1 VILFPQLQIQEE
13 QVFGQKLAKGING
26 LSYVLVRGLYY
37 INLLLFKE
45 FRELKLLLTE
55 SFSFPLNKI
64 QFPEQLINATVRVE
78 DKRFYNHNGH
88 DIISIFRAI
97 INNFLGCRRI
107 QGASTIE
114 QQFVRTI
121 LKNNER
127 TFKRKYFEITLSTLI
142 FKQFTKAET
151 INLYLTYYTF
161 HDKIK
166 GVHSICEKENYKI
179 DQLTQKDIYEIVA
192 RFKYPIVT
200 KGNYIKYLK
209 RVRTIEIMNNVT

>member
-1 VILFPQLQIQEE
+1 ME
-13 QVFGQKLAKGING
+13 QVFGQKMFKVINYV
-26 LSYVLVRGLYY
+26 SYILVRGLYY
-37 INLLLFKE
+37 INLYISKE
-45 FRELKLLLTE
+45 FRELKIHLTE
-55 SFSFPLNKI
+55 NVSSHLNKV
-64 QFPEQLINATVRVE
+64 QFPEQLIKATISIE

-97 INNFLGCRRI
+97 INNFSSNRI

-121 LKNNER
+121 LKNNEP

-142 FKQFTKAET
+142 FKKFTKTEI
-151 INLYLTYYTF
+151 INLYLTCYTF
-161 HDKIK
+161 HEKIK

-179 DQLTQKDIYEIVA
+179 DALTQKDIYEIAA
-192 RFKYPIVT
+192 RFKYPTLT

-209 RVRTIEIMNNVT
+209 RVRTVEIINNGT

>member
-1 VILFPQLQIQEE
+1 MFKVINY
-13 QVFGQKLAKGING
+13 V
-26 LSYVLVRGLYY
+26 SYILVRGLYY
-37 INLLLFKE
+37 INLYISKE
-45 FRELKLLLTE
+45 FRELKIHLTE
-55 SFSFPLNKI
+55 NVSSHLNKV
-64 QFPEQLINATVRVE
+64 QFPEQLIKATISIE

-97 INNFLGCRRI
+97 INNFSSNRL

-121 LKNNER
+121 LKNNEP

-142 FKQFTKAET
+142 FKKFTKTEI
-151 INLYLTYYTF
+151 INLYLTCYTF
-161 HDKIK
+161 HEKIK

-179 DQLTQKDIYEIVA
+179 DALTQKDIYEIAA
-192 RFKYPIVT
+192 RFKYPTLT

-209 RVRTIEIMNNVT
+209 RVRTVEIINNGT

>member
-1 VILFPQLQIQEE
+1 ME
-13 QVFGQKLAKGING
+13 QVFGQKMFKVINYV
-26 LSYVLVRGLYY
+26 SYILVRGLYY
-37 INLLLFKE
+37 INLYISKE
-45 FRELKLLLTE
+45 FRELKIHLTE
-55 SFSFPLNKI
+55 NVSSHLNKV
-64 QFPEQLINATVRVE
+64 QFPEQLIKTTISIE

-97 INNFLGCRRI
+97 INNFSSNRI

-121 LKNNER
+121 LKNNEP

-142 FKQFTKAET
+142 FKKFTKTEI
-151 INLYLTYYTF
+151 INLYLTCYTF
-161 HDKIK
+161 HEKIK

-179 DQLTQKDIYEIVA
+179 DALTQKDIYEIAA
-192 RFKYPIVT
+192 RFKYPTLT

-209 RVRTIEIMNNVT
+209 RVRTVEIINNGT

>member
-1 VILFPQLQIQEE
+1 MYLRI
-13 QVFGQKLAKGING
+13 
-26 LSYVLVRGLYY
+26 
-37 INLLLFKE
+37 
-45 FRELKLLLTE
+45 
-55 SFSFPLNKI
+55 LNKV
-64 QFPEQLINATVRVE
+64 QFPEQLIKATISIE

-97 INNFLGCRRI
+97 INNFSSNRL

-121 LKNNER
+121 LKNNEP

-142 FKQFTKAET
+142 FKKFTKTEI
-151 INLYLTYYTF
+151 INLYLTCYTF
-161 HDKIK
+161 HEKIK

-179 DQLTQKDIYEIVA
+179 DALTQKDIYEIAA
-192 RFKYPIVT
+192 RFKYPTLT

-209 RVRTIEIMNNVT
+209 RVRTVEIINNGT